1 MLVRRWQAPVLPD
14 KSQIRSIYEAEG
26 LVPQEEVFPPNAEVD
41 LHFHPFDE
49 VRTVAEGE
57 LIFDIAGN
65 KLLLR
70 AGDRIVIPANTKHS
84 FKIQGTEP
92 CICFYA
98 SRIN

>member
-26 LVPQEEVFPPNAEVD
+26 LVPQEEIFPPDSEVG

-70 AGDRIVIPANTKHS
+70 AGDRIIIPANTKHS
-84 FKIQGTEP
+84 FKIQGGEP
-92 CICFYA
+92 CVCFCA
-98 SRIN
+98 PRIN